1 MKSDQYRSLY
11 IKVGS
16 HIVDDIVHSTLN
28 IICIHVIRLLVIHI
42 CKQLNIFIYGISL
55 DEHQVLCLMVRLN
68 MRKKPQ
74 ISHGVCVCVCRG
86 WLCELHKGEFIANA
100 LDYIGR

>member
-1 MKSDQYRSLY
+1 M
-11 IKVGS
+11 
-16 HIVDDIVHSTLN
+16 
-28 IICIHVIRLLVIHI
+28 
-42 CKQLNIFIYGISL
+42 
-55 DEHQVLCLMVRLN
+55 DELQVLCLMVRLN